1 MMQTLLTPTSPPIGG
16 DKPAAPG
23 LARSADG
30 AVLDGDKA
38 DFAELIS
45 QYRHGGE
52 ATPVKGQVKE
62 EKVALA
68 AADREPGALPPAAGR
83 QETDAVPVA
92 SDGQA
97 DDADGGRTPGL
108 SGDDAS
114 AIMAGNPFLVHL
126 QDSLNQDTRL
136 VAPGE
141 AASLGEERDGNAL
154 PPGSAL
160 PAARGAAQ
168 ADGESKRL
176 GQGEGAA
183 EVNQAT
189 QATQNTKET
198 EATLASALLGA
209 AGDHE
214 ALAGEADEA
223 SGTQAPPRVGEAV
236 RLDGALTTGMVTGM
250 TSGETPDVAVDE
262 TTHMAA
268 DQGAGKTTEMTADKT
283 PERGP
288 EMSPEPEV
296 STPADAYAA
305 GNRVARQ
312 AGQEQ
317 AAADG
322 EQALSQTESGLR
334 QEAPGK
340 DRVAPQ
346 IAAQAPAAS
355 GANPAVAPTL
365 AAPQQVLAQAQSQ
378 GSQAP
383 LASLPQGDAAAA
395 MDGATKQA
403 QKGAPLGARGRLA
416 SLTRG
421 EAAAEPKREEEA
433 QAAGQPPSQA
443 AVGETRI
450 GTAPTGQPR
459 AEAAA
464 LPHLKLASQD
474 APAELQQRVNVML
487 ADKLQQAEIQLDPL
501 GLGKMKIQIQLGQDN
516 QASVNFVVQ
525 HGQTREM
532 LEQAMP
538 RLREMLAGQG
548 LSLGQTSVQ
557 QQPQQQGQP
566 GSQQQTQGGG
576 FSQQGG
582 QGQGGEGRQPSQH
595 EGETGV
601 TRLTLSM
608 DAANESGIDFYA

>member
-1 MMQTLLTPTSPPIGG
+1 MQTLLTPTSPLIGG

-23 LARSADG
+23 LARPADG

-38 DFAELIS
+38 DFAELMS
-45 QYRHGGE
+45 QYRQGGE
-52 ATPVKGQVKE
+52 AAPVKGQIKE
-62 EKVALA
+62 EKAAQV

-83 QETDAVPVA
+83 QETDAVPVT
-92 SDGQA
+92 SDSQA
-97 DDADGGRTPGL
+97 DEADGGRTPDP

-141 AASLGEERDGNAL
+141 AASLGEGSDGNSL

-160 PAARGAAQ
+160 PAAKGAAQ
-168 ADGESKRL
+168 GDGESRRL
-176 GQGEGAA
+176 GQGEGAPEA
-183 EVNQAT
+183 TQAT
-189 QATQNTKET
+189 KATQNTKET
-198 EATLASALLGA
+198 EATLSSALLGA

-223 SGTQAPPRVGEAV
+223 SGTDPATRPGGPVAAVPLTDQAPEQLSTRDQIP
-236 RLDGALTTGMVTGM
+236 GMG
-250 TSGETPDVAVDE
+250 PKAP
-262 TTHMAA
+262 
-268 DQGAGKTTEMTADKT
+268 
-283 PERGP
+283 PEGG
-288 EMSPEPEV
+288 V

-305 GNRVARQ
+305 GNRVPRQ
-312 AGQEQ
+312 AGQAQ

-340 DRVAPQ
+340 ERVAPQ

-355 GANPAVAPTL
+355 GGNPAAPTL
-365 AAPQQVLAQAQSQ
+365 VAPQQVLAQAQSQ

-383 LASLPQGDAAAA
+383 LASLPQGGAAAA
-395 MDGATKQA
+395 MDGATSQT

-433 QAAGQPPSQA
+433 QAAGQSPTQA

-459 AEAAA
+459 AEAAT

-582 QGQGGEGRQPSQH
+582 QGQGGEGRQPGRH